1 MPSAPERDGMAKT
14 VVTIS
19 AWYEVVTPLFCAGA
33 RQDDVGVRPAS
44 LRGILRW
51 WWRATRYGVY
61 HAGCNGDPSQ
71 ALGELDEEEEKLFGS
86 SEKGQGQVALR
97 VARANLTVLSPG
109 ELLTVLSPGELLR
122 TSKRNGAAVVG
133 PGARYLGYGLVEA
146 ASTKSGKRA
155 GQLVRSCGRANPD
168 TSVRVELVC
177 RGLDEAQ
184 LDTLEIALDALGLF
198 GGLGARSRR
207 GWGSLLLLKRCRY
220 EGWPTQPEGEA
231 ESSARRNSLRDF
243 EGLREQLASLL
254 KKVTS
259 GGPDYP
265 PISAFG
271 PKSRVV
277 VVPYRGVPLE
287 ALDAVGRELVR
298 YRSWGRNGSIFGGGT
313 GEEPAERNFRDDHD
327 LMKGSEKPISHPRRA
342 VFGLPQGYG
351 NDTVKPVKP
360 KAGVGREIDRRASPL
375 LLHVHRLEDD
385 RYRSA
390 VVCTALPAQFL
401 PSGVEIEVRNT
412 PVKVRPPAELYAP
425 VDQFLDR
432 LVDRLGG
439 FEVPG
444 PHNAGSGGGR
454 GS

>member
-1 MPSAPERDGMAKT
+1 MMPSAAERGGTVST

-61 HAGCNGDPSQ
+61 DAGCNGDPRQ
-71 ALGELDEEEEKLFGS
+71 ALRELDKEEKKLFGS
-86 SEKGQGQVALR
+86 SETGQGRVALR
-97 VARANLTVLSPG
+97 VERAKLAVLPRR
-109 ELLTVLSPGELLR
+109 ELLR
-122 TSKRNGAAVVG
+122 TSERNGASVVG

-155 GQLVRSCGRANPD
+155 GQLVRSCGRAAPG
-168 TSVRVELVC
+168 TSVRVDLVC

-243 EGLREQLASLL
+243 KGLQEQLASLL

-277 VVPYRGVPLE
+277 VVPYPEAPLDPYPE
-287 ALDAVGRELVR
+287 APLDALDEVGRELVR
-298 YRSWGRNGSIFGGGT
+298 YRSWGRNGFIFGGRADG
-313 GEEPAERNFRDDHD
+313 EPAEQNFRDDHD

-360 KAGVGREIDRRASPL
+360 EAGVGREMDRRASPL

-385 RYRSA
+385 RYQSA

-432 LVDRLGG
+432 LVHQRG

-444 PHNAGSGGGR
+444 PHDAGSGGGR

>member
-1 MPSAPERDGMAKT
+1 MQSAAERGGTVST

-44 LRGILRW
+44 LRGMLRW

-61 HAGCNGDPSQ
+61 HAGCNGDPRQ
-71 ALGELDEEEEKLFGS
+71 ALRELDKEEKKLFGS
-86 SEKGQGQVALR
+86 SETGQGRVALR
-97 VARANLTVLSPG
+97 VERAKLAVLPRR
-109 ELLTVLSPGELLR
+109 ELLR
-122 TSKRNGAAVVG
+122 TSERNGASVVG

-146 ASTKSGKRA
+146 ASTESGKRA
-155 GQLVRSCGRANPD
+155 GQLVRSCGRAAPG
-168 TSVRVELVC
+168 TSVRVDLVC

-231 ESSARRNSLRDF
+231 ESSARQNSRRDF
-243 EGLREQLASLL
+243 KGLCEQLASLL

-259 GGPDYP
+259 GGSDYP

-287 ALDAVGRELVR
+287 ALDAVGRELVQ
-298 YRSWGRNGSIFGGGT
+298 YRSWGRNGFIFGGGT
-313 GEEPAERNFRDDHD
+313 GRERAERNLRDNHD
-327 LMKGSEKPISHPRRA
+327 LMKGSEKPISHPHRA

-351 NDTVKPVKP
+351 HSIVKPSKP
-360 KAGVGREIDRRASPL
+360 KSGDGRRLDRRASPL
-375 LLHVHRLEDD
+375 LLHVHRLADD
-385 RYRSA
+385 SHPSA

-412 PVKVRPPAELYAP
+412 PVKVPPPAELYAP

-432 LVDRLGG
+432 LVDWPEG
-439 FEVPG
+439 FEVPLS
-444 PHNAGSGGGR
+444 HNAGSGGGR